1 MIGHTKNG
9 GVNSRDGAGDMT
21 SSTSRCGPESISY
34 CYPGYWC
41 PPASIT
47 PIQKRCGNVRFLY
60 LIGVRLTHPKYFYSL
75 SHVCT
80 IHFFA
85 STSSRPLL
93 RVNFFFFS
101 SFSFSFSLLRT
112 QASVYCPMGSSAPT
126 LALPGWYTVLGLP
139 VEGEHRLQDGGDGNG
154 VDGDGRRCV
163 CCCCCWLLVVV
174 GCF

>member
-34 CYPGYWC
+34 CSPGYWC

-47 PIQKRCGNVRFLY
+47 PIQKRCGNVRFLH
-60 LIGVRLTHPKYFYSL
+60 LIGVRSTHPKYFYSL

-93 RVNFFFFS
+93 RVHFFASTFFFF
-101 SFSFSFSLLRT
+101 FLLIVTNAGIGLLSHGIIRT
-112 QASVYCPMGSSAPT
+112 NISIAWMVYGTWTTSR
-126 LALPGWYTVLGLP
+126 G
-139 VEGEHRLQDGGDGNG
+139 
-154 VDGDGRRCV
+154 
-163 CCCCCWLLVVV
+163 
-174 GCF
+174 

>member
-9 GVNSRDGAGDMT
+9 GVNSRDGDGDRT

-47 PIQKRCGNVRFLY
+47 PIQKRCGNVRFLH
-60 LIGVRLTHPKYFYSL
+60 LIGVRSTHPKYFYSL

-93 RVNFFFFS
+93 RVNFFFFLPS
-101 SFSFSFSLLRT
+101 HCYERRHRFIVHGIIRT
-112 QASVYCPMGSSAPT
+112 NISIAWMVYGTWTTSR
-126 LALPGWYTVLGLP
+126 G
-139 VEGEHRLQDGGDGNG
+139 
-154 VDGDGRRCV
+154 
-163 CCCCCWLLVVV
+163 
-174 GCF
+174 